1 MNTSAKNLAPGSSRR
16 TVALQSALLAL
27 LTLVSR
33 VACHGPVYFA
43 DGPSHLQAI
52 ASKVYVIQPPGYW
65 LFNRIASLFPN
76 PGIAISS
83 MNILFSVAGV
93 VVFYLT
99 ALQLGSIRNAFL
111 GALAYCSVFYV
122 WFAGEV
128 HSTYASQILFP
139 ILLFYALLKFDS
151 DRAPWRI
158 WLAIFIF
165 GLGAGLRPFDGLFL
179 VPMLAFFCLMRLPRK
194 QGIFYFAV
202 ALTLCLAWLIP
213 TVRAYSHGDGGM
225 RGALAYILLIMKVR
239 SITTGVNAGTMANV
253 VRYIF
258 PLLVAFWAV
267 LPAATANGFR
277 NRLDWRVQMMLLWIL
292 PGSLFFVFSYI
303 SDAPYLTFLSAAILL
318 LGLGS
323 TRMLV
328 VTTIVNAA
336 IFLFLSP
343 VPSQRLLVNTWNI
356 DIGKYTFY
364 GIRNQ
369 WQPNLS
375 QVQPSGSQTIHV
387 LR

>member
-1 MNTSAKNLAPGSSRR
+1 M
-16 TVALQSALLAL
+16 QSAFLVL

-33 VACHGPVYFA
+33 IACRGPVYFA
-43 DGPSHLQAI
+43 DGPAHIRAI
-52 ASKVYVIQPPGYW
+52 ATKVYVIQPPGYW
-65 LFNRIASLFPN
+65 LFNRIASLFPD
-76 PGIAISS
+76 PSAAISS

-99 ALQLGSIRNAFL
+99 ALQLDSRRNAFL
-111 GALAYCSVFYV
+111 GAIAYSSVFYL

-151 DRAPWRI
+151 DQATWRMWAAVCI
-158 WLAIFIF
+158 FAI
-165 GLGAGLRPFDGLFL
+165 GAGLRPFDGLFL
-179 VPMLAFFCLMRLPRK
+179 VPMLAFFCFTRMPRK
-194 QGIFYFAV
+194 QGIFYFAA
-202 ALTLCLAWLIP
+202 ALMLCLAWLIP
-213 TVRAYSHGDGGM
+213 TGLAFWRRDGEM
-225 RGALAYILLIMKVR
+225 HDALAYVFLIMKVR
-239 SITTGVNAGTMANV
+239 SITTGVNAGSMANV
-253 VRYIF
+253 VRYVF
-258 PLLVAFWAV
+258 PILVAFCAV
-267 LPAATANGFR
+267 LPASVANGFR
-277 NRLDWRVQMMLLWIL
+277 NRGQWRAQMMLLWIL

-323 TRMLV
+323 ARMLV

-343 VPSQRLLVNTWNI
+343 VPSQKLLVNTWDI
-356 DIGKYTFY
+356 DIGKYTLY
-364 GIRNQ
+364 GIQHQ

-375 QVQPSGSQTIHV
+375 QIQP